1 MPSGGA
7 EARFQR
13 THQLRVCIEDF
24 SAEIGTSMRDAPRCG
39 QRRASANGGS
49 VGWRALLT
57 LFSRR
62 IHWRCA
68 HLIIVSMRV
77 VKSGFATFVQRIN
90 IMITQR
96 VSFASLRRSNPVEGS
111 ADLPAFQLECSKPL
125 FYLSNGS
132 KLTAFQLERG

>member
-1 MPSGGA
+1 M
-7 EARFQR
+7 
-13 THQLRVCIEDF
+13 
-24 SAEIGTSMRDAPRCG
+24 
-39 QRRASANGGS
+39 
-49 VGWRALLT
+49 LT

-77 VKSGFATFVQRIN
+77 VKSGFAPFVQRIN
-90 IMITQR
+90 IMLTPR

-125 FYLSNGS
+125 FYFTNANRI
-132 KLTAFQLERG
+132 TAF